1 MKGVYILAI
10 IMFLGL
16 FVMFY
21 SQYRVMNIVGQ
32 RNVTAPAGENSPKR
46 EYPSIGIA
54 DPEVMPYIT
63 GSFVGLALFV
73 VGAVGGVIV
82 VVKTFT
88 RRF

>member
-1 MKGVYILAI
+1 MKGIYLLAI
-10 IMFLGL
+10 MMFLGL

-32 RNVTAPAGENSPKR
+32 RNVTAPSGANTPKG
-46 EYPSIGIA
+46 EYPSLGVA
-54 DPEVMPYIT
+54 DPEIMPYIT

-73 VGAVGGVIV
+73 IGAVGGVIV

>member
-1 MKGVYILAI
+1 MRGVYILAI

-21 SQYRVMNIVGQ
+21 SQYRVMNIVEQ
-32 RNVTAPAGENSPKR
+32 RNVTAPSGSKSPKS
-46 EYPSIGIA
+46 EYPSLGIA
-54 DPEVMPYIT
+54 DPEVMPYLT
-63 GSFVGLALFV
+63 SSFVGLALFV
-73 VGAVGGVIV
+73 IGAVGGVIV

>member
-32 RNVTAPAGENSPKR
+32 RNVTAPAGANSPKSG
-46 EYPSIGIA
+46 YPSLGIA

>member
-1 MKGVYILAI
+1 MKGIYVLAI
-10 IMFLGL
+10 VMFLGL
-16 FVMFY
+16 FIMFY
-21 SQYRVMNIVGQ
+21 SQYRAMDIVGH
-32 RNVTAPAGENSPKR
+32 RNVTAQKA
-46 EYPSIGIA
+46 EYPSLGAA

-73 VGAVGGVIV
+73 IGAVGGIIV